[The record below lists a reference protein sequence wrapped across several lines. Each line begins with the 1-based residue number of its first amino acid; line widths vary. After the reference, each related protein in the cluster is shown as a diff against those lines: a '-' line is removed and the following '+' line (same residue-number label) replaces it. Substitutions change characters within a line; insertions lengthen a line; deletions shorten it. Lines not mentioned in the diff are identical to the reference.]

1 MATDEHPR
9 RRHVAPTAETAGVER
24 RYRPGT
30 PVEVHNR
37 YTDGWSRGFAVAELS
52 SDGYRLRRL
61 SDGAT
66 LPVVF
71 VPDEIRQS
79 TGVS

>member
-1 MATDEHPR
+1 MIE
-9 RRHVAPTAETAGVER
+9 APQLTER
-24 RYRPGT
+24 YLPGT

-37 YTDGWSRGFAVAELS
+37 YTDTWSRGFCVEERLES
-52 SDGYRLRRL
+52 GYRLRRL

-71 VPDEIRQS
+71 SLDDVRERARPRAELAAS
-79 TGVS
+79 